1 MNTNHLA
8 DTPIVTAKDAIARHM
23 QWKITLQL
31 AIALNEPLSPNAIHA
46 IEHSEQCPIGRWLAS
61 QHTSVLRNTPEYR
74 DLVTRHEEFHREVA
88 QIASMIN
95 HGKYGAAR
103 RAIDLNSNFRKA
115 SQAIAN
121 AITALDRIQPIA
133 IAS

>member
-61 QHTSVLRNTPEYR
+61 QHTLGLRNTPEYR
-74 DLVTRHEEFHREVA
+74 DLVARHEEIHRVLA
-88 QIASMIN
+88 QIAALIN
-95 HGKYGAAR
+95 SRKYGAAR

-115 SQAIAN
+115 SQAMAN

>member
-8 DTPIVTAKDAIARHM
+8 DDPIVTAKDAIARHM

-31 AIALNEPLSPNAIHA
+31 AIALNEPLSPSAIHT
-46 IEHSEQCPIGRWLAS
+46 IEHSEECPIGRWLVS
-61 QHTSVLRNTPEYR
+61 QHTTGLRNTPEYR
-74 DLVTRHEEFHREVA
+74 DLVAGHEEFHRELA
-88 QIASMIN
+88 RIAAMIN
-95 HGKYGAAR
+95 NGNFTEAK
-103 RAIDLNSNFRKA
+103 RALAPNSSFRKA
-115 SQAIAN
+115 TQAMAN

>member
-8 DTPIVTAKDAIARHM
+8 DAPIVTAKDAIARHM

-31 AIALNEPLSPNAIHA
+31 AIALSEPLSPNAIRA
-46 IEHSEQCPIGRWLAS
+46 IEHSEQCPIGRWLVS
-61 QHTSVLRNTPEYR
+61 QHTSDLRNTPEYR
-74 DLVTRHEEFHREVA
+74 DLVARHEEIHRVLA
-88 QIASMIN
+88 QIASLIN
-95 HGKYGAAR
+95 NRKYGAAR
-103 RAIDLNSNFRKA
+103 RALDPNSRFRQA
-115 SQAIAN
+115 SQAMAS

>member
-8 DTPIVTAKDAIARHM
+8 DAPIVTAKDAIARHM

-31 AIALNEPLSPNAIHA
+31 AIALNEPLSPSAIRA
-46 IEHSEQCPIGRWLAS
+46 IEHSEECPIGRWLVS
-61 QHTSVLRNTPEYR
+61 QYTLGIRGTAEYR
-74 DLVTRHEEFHREVA
+74 DLVAGHEEFHREAAQVA
-88 QIASMIN
+88 SLIN
-95 HGKYGAAR
+95 SRKYGAAR
-103 RAIDLNSNFRKA
+103 RALDPNSSFRRT
-115 SQAIAN
+115 SQAMAN